1 MELGSIE
8 HKNLLKKGI
17 HKVAQKTIFLSLG
30 LAIFLNI
37 PIIVRENSFSQ
48 ILSYTGLTILV
59 VGVVYAL
66 MIAFNKY
73 RQVIFPFD
81 KQHNQ

>member
-17 HKVAQKTIFLSLG
+17 YQVAKKTIFISLG

-37 PIIVRENSFSQ
+37 PIIVRENTFSQ
-48 ILSYTGLTILV
+48 GLSYTGIAILIVGTI
-59 VGVVYAL
+59 YAL
-66 MIAFNKY
+66 TIAFNKY
-73 RQVIFPFD
+73 RQVILPFD